1 MVQSPLKQSSVAFIN
16 SSAEQESDPFDV
28 YMNEVIIPEVDAA
41 NNEKERCRNQFW
53 TYFWTSLFLI
63 SVNALVVLYRT
74 LMYHHVLR
82 VDQLIFINLVAVLIV
97 CWPLYSWRK
106 RKKKDVFAVFLKFY
120 GDFECIGEGK
130 EIVDDVDLSVVPAH
144 QTAQTE
150 YHIKGRY
157 NGADIEIRDTV
168 YLNPRATFAKKA
180 AEGVMLGMNFEQ
192 SLDVNMLL
200 FEKHGFYRK
209 SKMPNMLT
217 LNDKINI
224 PAANYFNIFATDA
237 QRPMKF
243 LCSAFFE
250 KVLDIKDV
258 FGARK
263 MYVMA
268 QDRQIKIFLEGC
280 RIYFDNYK
288 LWSRKIEYDKFR
300 RLHKQ
305 FEEIFIF
312 IETIQALLRN
322 NHDELDA

>member
-1 MVQSPLKQSSVAFIN
+1 MKPLSQEQVAQFTNQS
-16 SSAEQESDPFDV
+16 QENITDPFDV
-28 YMNEVIIPEVDAA
+28 YMNEVIVPEVDAA

-53 TYFWTSLFLI
+53 TYLWTALFLV

-82 VDQLIFINLVAVLIV
+82 VDQLIFINIVALLIV
-97 CWPLYSWRK
+97 CWPLYSWRLQ
-106 RKKKDVFAVFLKFY
+106 KKQDVFATFLKFY
-120 GDFECIGEGK
+120 GDFKYIEPDK
-130 EIVDDVDLSVVPAH
+130 ELADDVGLPIVPVH
-144 QTAQTE
+144 QTAQAE
-150 YHIKGRY
+150 HHIVGSYSGTKV
-157 NGADIEIRDTV
+157 EVRDTV
-168 YLNPRATFAKKA
+168 YIKPRATGIKKIA
-180 AEGVMLGMNFEQ
+180 DGVVIGLNFGET
-192 SLDVNMLL
+192 LDVNMLL

>member
-1 MVQSPLKQSSVAFIN
+1 MIQSSQEQTVQFIN
-16 SSAEQESDPFDV
+16 QPEEAKTDPFDV
-28 YMNEVIIPEVDAA
+28 YMNEVIVPEVDAA
-41 NNEKERCRNQFW
+41 NNEKERYRNQFW
-53 TYFWTSLFLI
+53 TYFWTSLFLV
-63 SVNALVVLYRT
+63 SVNALVVLYRA

-82 VDQLIFINLVAVLIV
+82 VDQLIFINIVALLIV
-97 CWPLYSWRK
+97 CWPLYSWRSH
-106 RKKKDVFAVFLKFY
+106 KKQDVFATFLKFY
-120 GDFECIGEGK
+120 GDFKYLESGK
-130 EIVDDVDLSVVPAH
+130 ELTDDVDLPVVPAH
-144 QTAQTE
+144 QTAQAE
-150 YHIKGRY
+150 HHIAGCYSNTKV
-157 NGADIEIRDTV
+157 EIRDTV
-168 YLNPRATFAKKA
+168 YTNPRATGVKNVAD
-180 AEGVMLGMNFEQ
+180 GVMIGLDFDET
-192 SLDVNMLL
+192 LDVNMLL

-217 LNDKINI
+217 LNDKIDI

-250 KVLDIKDV
+250 KVLDIKDI

-263 MYVMA
+263 MYVMM
-268 QDRQIKIFLEGC
+268 QDRQIKIFLDGC

-305 FEEIFIF
+305 FEEVFIF

-322 NHDELDA
+322 NQDGFDA